1 MQELM
6 GIMISL
12 LIGCAVAY
20 PIVKA
25 IRRKKETVEI
35 TEEDAR
41 RLAFLRGR
49 YVPQIES
56 DRLLG
61 KISEQEYAEEMRR
74 LYDETE
80 RMENRFSR

>member
-25 IRRKKETVEI
+25 VRRKKPVEI